1 MAVSKDDF
9 VRKLFPEAAR
19 TSEVNTKKLA
29 LISVSSKFRVRSTT
43 ILPRASAHSMQVPT
57 PNLTTLWSCGFL
69 HVTPHHTQ
77 FLHRCWP
84 SLVYRTTPNSR
95 KVLGGCIALG
105 FSTKNVVGDVSMW
118 VDFRFGQ
125 RVQSRKLGASN
136 CTGIVEPFKH
146 FFCASAPPPLL

>member
-43 ILPRASAHSMQVPT
+43 ILPRASAHSVQVPT

-105 FSTKNVVGDVSMW
+105 FSIAQKMLLAMCQCGLISD
-118 VDFRFGQ
+118 
-125 RVQSRKLGASN
+125 LGS
-136 CTGIVEPFKH
+136 GFK
-146 FFCASAPPPLL
+146 AESWEQAIAQG